1 MAFIDK
7 WRSYQDKNDNSG
19 IMFLRFIVQCI
30 QVPVYLD
37 LVIIMYKHTSRKKIT
52 VIFDIISDN
61 AN

>member
-30 QVPVYLD
+30 QAPVYLD
-37 LVIIMYKHTSRKKIT
+37 LVIIMTIVQAHISKKNYSYIRHY
-52 VIFDIISDN
+52 
-61 AN
+61 

>member
-30 QVPVYLD
+30 QAPVYLD
-37 LVIIMYKHTSRKKIT
+37 LVIKHTSRKKIT

>member
-7 WRSYQDKNDNSG
+7 WHSYQDKNDNSG
-19 IMFLRFIVQCI
+19 IMFLRFIVQRI
-30 QVPVYLD
+30 QAPVYLD
-37 LVIIMYKHTSRKKIT
+37 LVIKHTSRKKIT